1 MPEGPEVK
9 RIVERLNR
17 RLAGKELHAIHF
29 KNQSYCDKQVR
40 DQIHDLRAELSDK
53 PKTIDKVQ
61 CKGKF
66 IWFTLDDGE
75 WEIWHTLGMTGSWR
89 NSNPKKNVMLKLET
103 DGEQMTYYKDTR
115 RFGTF
120 KIFHK
125 DNSRLDKKL
134 QTLGPDMLNDPP
146 TFEEFLVCLRKKNH
160 WNITKALMDQK
171 VVCGIG
177 NYIKAEVLYRAKV
190 SPWRNVGDISD
201 EELEEIYKQTKF
213 VIQSSYDKKGAT
225 IRDYVMPDGSIGAYR
240 FEFEVYA
247 KKVSKHG
254 HKVLQ
259 EDTPDKRKTWW
270 CPDYQS

>member
-1 MPEGPEVK
+1 M
-9 RIVERLNR
+9 
-17 RLAGKELHAIHF
+17 HAIHF
-29 KNQSYCDKQVR
+29 ENQSYCDKQVR

-146 TFEEFLVCLRKKNH
+146 TLEEFLVCLRKKNH

-201 EELEEIYKQTKF
+201 DELEKIYKQTKF

-225 IRDYVMPDGSIGAYR
+225 IRDYVMPDGSTGAYR

-247 KKVSKHG
+247 KRVSKHG
-254 HKVLQ
+254 HQVVQ
-259 EDTPDKRKTWW
+259 ENTPDKRKTWW